1 MNPYKKLLGNSAL
14 FAIGNLGSKL
24 ISIILVPLYTYYL
37 TTSEYGLVDIVI
49 STSSMLLP
57 IISLS
62 VYEAVL
68 RFIMDHSH
76 DDDTILTNG
85 VFATIVGGLIIL
97 LAYPILSYFNVLG
110 ELLPFMV
117 LILMLQALQSLLAQY
132 TRSIGNIKEYAL
144 NGIIMSFVTGGMNIL
159 LLVYLGWGINGYLT
173 SLVVS
178 NIISILYLGWASS
191 VHRHIRLSKFDLEKL
206 KDMFKYSIPLIPNS
220 FMWWIINASN
230 RYFIYLF
237 VGASANGLFAVAN
250 KIPSLLS
257 ILNTIFFQAW
267 QLSAIEEFGSKDK
280 SKLYSNVFNYFSL
293 VMFMGTS
300 AILIILKPLI
310 NMTVQED
317 FYGSWRLVPFL
328 LLGVTFSSFSGFLGT
343 NYVAAKETKGVFKTS
358 VFGGIVSV
366 ITNFIFVPIFGANG
380 AGISTM
386 ASFFVI
392 WILRERDTRKYI
404 KMDIDKKSVFKN
416 LAVIALQIAVLY
428 MDRPL
433 VQEMIIESLLFIILL
448 LINKKYLLVVFKLV
462 KQMIEKKKG
471 TENED

>member
-57 IISLS
+57 IVSLS
-62 VYEAVL
+62 IYEAVL

-85 VFATIVGGLIIL
+85 VFATLAGGMIIL
-97 LAYPILSYFNVLG
+97 LIYPLLRYFNVLG
-110 ELLPFMV
+110 ELLPFMIV
-117 LILMLQALQSLLAQY
+117 ILMLQAFQSLFAQY
-132 TRSIGNIKEYAL
+132 TRSVGNIKKYAV
-144 NGIIMSFVTGGMNIL
+144 NGIIMSIVTGGMNIL
-159 LLVYLGWGINGYLT
+159 LLVYLNLGINGYLT
-173 SLVVS
+173 SLVIS
-178 NIISILYLGWASS
+178 NLISILYLGWASS
-191 VHRHIRLSKFDLEKL
+191 IHKHIKISKFNFGKL
-206 KDMFKYSIPLIPNS
+206 KEMFHYSIPLIPNS
-220 FMWWIINASN
+220 FMWWVINASN

-293 VMFMGTS
+293 VMFMGSS

-310 NMTVQED
+310 NMTVQSD
-317 FYGSWRLVPFL
+317 FNESWRLVPFL

-358 VFGGIVSV
+358 VVGGIVSV

-386 ASFFVI
+386 VSFFVI
-392 WILRERDTRKYI
+392 WILREWDTRKYI
-404 KMDIDKKSVFKN
+404 EMNIDKVSLFKN
-416 LAVIALQIAVLY
+416 VVVIAFQIGVLY
-428 MDRPL
+428 LELRMI
-433 VQEMIIESLLFIILL
+433 QEIIIESLLFVILL
-448 LINKKYLLVVFKLV
+448 LLNNKYFLIVFKVMKQLVNKKKDD
-462 KQMIEKKKG
+462 K
-471 TENED
+471 NED